1 MTVRARVAV
10 FAVLVI
16 VVLTA
21 VAGFATAELRRSQ
34 AERSAPSD
42 VATTM
47 PDAVTGPRLVFRS
60 TAPGDLYGLV
70 AAVPLDDLAGPR
82 AVASVACDRVDATD
96 DAAVCLRTVRG
107 VVTTFEA
114 QVLDA
119 AWQVTESWPLPGVP
133 SRTRFSPDGTLVSTT
148 SFVTGHSY
156 ATTGFSTET
165 VVRTADG
172 ADPVNLEDFALFVD
186 GAPAAPVDRNVWG
199 VTFVDDTSFYATV
212 QSRSLGRTWL
222 VRGDLAARTLT
233 TVLDGVECPSLSP
246 DGTRIAFK
254 HDTDPGTGFR
264 WAPAVLDV
272 ATLDVTV
279 LEAETRDVDDQ
290 IAWLD
295 DETLLYGLPRADQPG
310 LTDVWSLPADGSGT
324 PEVAVPEAWSP
335 AVVRG

>member
-1 MTVRARVAV
+1 MTTRARAAV
-10 FAVLVI
+10 FAVLVA

-42 VATTM
+42 VSTAT

-82 AVASVACDRVDATD
+82 AVSPVACDRVDATD
-96 DAAVCLRTVRG
+96 DAAVCLQTVRG

-119 AWQVTESWPLPGVP
+119 AWQVTASWPLPGVP
-133 SRTRFSPDGTLVSTT
+133 SRTRFSPDGTMVATT

-165 VVRTADG
+165 VVRTTDG
-172 ADPVNLEDFALFVD
+172 ADSVNLEDFALFVD
-186 GAPAAPVDRNVWG
+186 GEPAAPVDRNVWG

-222 VRGDLAARTLT
+222 VHGDLDARTLT

-254 HDTDPGTGFR
+254 HDADPGTGLR

-272 ATLDVTV
+272 ATLEVTV
-279 LEAETRDVDDQ
+279 LGAETRNVDDQ
-290 IAWLD
+290 LAWLD

-310 LTDVWSLPADGSGT
+310 VTDVWSLPADGSGT

>member
-1 MTVRARVAV
+1 MTTRARAAV
-10 FAVLVI
+10 FAVLVA

-42 VATTM
+42 VSTAT

-82 AVASVACDRVDATD
+82 AVSPVACDRVDATD
-96 DAAVCLRTVRG
+96 DAAVCLQTVRG

-119 AWQVTESWPLPGVP
+119 AWQVTASWPLPGVP
-133 SRTRFSPDGTLVSTT
+133 SRTRFSPDGTMVATT

-165 VVRTADG
+165 VVRTTDG
-172 ADPVNLEDFALFVD
+172 ADSVNLEDFALFVD
-186 GAPAAPVDRNVWG
+186 GEPAAPVDRNVWG

-222 VRGDLAARTLT
+222 VHGDLAARTLT

-254 HDTDPGTGFR
+254 HDADPGTGLR

-272 ATLDVTV
+272 ATLEVTV
-279 LEAETRDVDDQ
+279 LGAETRNVDDQ
-290 IAWLD
+290 LAWLD

-310 LTDVWSLPADGSGT
+310 VTDVWSLPADGSGT